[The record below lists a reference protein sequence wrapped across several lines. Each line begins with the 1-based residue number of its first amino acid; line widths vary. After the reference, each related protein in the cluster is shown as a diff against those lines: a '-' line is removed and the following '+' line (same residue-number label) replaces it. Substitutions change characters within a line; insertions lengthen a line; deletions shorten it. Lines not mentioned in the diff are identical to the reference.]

1 VYITLRAA
9 SKIRDVLAALLLTM
23 GYPSE
28 GLVRVTTTRVIHAFR
43 QHGVR
48 LLLIDDSHFLDVS
61 NKDSRDMLDFL
72 KYLNT
77 ELGELGGTMILVG
90 ADLHESP
97 LYLDPQINSRLE
109 RLTLSAYPLATE
121 DDRRTWQRFLKDAET
136 VLLPYFDC
144 APPGSSPASTPAT
157 SGAAPRATSATPPCC
172 SPRPCWPP
180 STTART
186 PSPPPTSTP
195 SRCPPAR
202 WPARP
207 SSARSRPN
215 RPGAGGSRCPCRD
228 RPARAPRAAALRAA
242 QLVCRAPG
250 RRQRHPPR
258 PGAAPVRHDIDIPPR
273 ELDAVAA
280 LAGLDGDAARR
291 LTMNRYPLAIRGHG
305 IQRRHGWRHHFDVVW
320 LCPACTLT
328 TGHTDLLWQTA
339 LMPVCLRCRCY
350 LVRAGAAHTS

>member
-1 VYITLRAA
+1 MDARLWHQQATTPPRPLPTPISVETFDTMTEAAQDAYWQELTTALAGLVLPSPLAQRAADQLSKLMDRNRLRPPGAKAIGSVSASFAVGKSTFVKDWAQAAYRELLGPACADPRPTWNPEPGLTADWIPQVYITLRAA
-9 SKIRDVLAALLLTM
+9 SKIRDVLASLLLTM

-48 LLLIDDSHFLDVS
+48 LLIIDDSHFLDVS

-144 APPGSSPASTPAT
+144 APAGIFSRQHAGYIWRRTQGYVGDTALLLTEALLAAFDDGSETI
-157 SGAAPRATSATPPCC
+157 
-172 SPRPCWPP
+172 
-180 STTART
+180 TTA
-186 PSPPPTSTP
+186 
-195 SRCPPAR
+195 
-202 WPARP
+202 
-207 SSARSRPN
+207 
-215 RPGAGGSRCPCRD
+215 
-228 RPARAPRAAALRAA
+228 
-242 QLVCRAPG
+242 
-250 RRQRHPPR
+250 H
-258 PGAAPVRHDIDIPPR
+258 
-273 ELDAVAA
+273 LDAVPLSARA
-280 LAGLDGDAARR
+280 MAGEAELRTVAPQPSRR
-291 LTMNRYPLAIRGHG
+291 
-305 IQRRHGWRHHFDVVW
+305 RRVKV
-320 LCPACTLT
+320 
-328 TGHTDLLWQTA
+328 
-339 LMPVCLRCRCY
+339 PV
-350 LVRAGAAHTS
+350 S